1 MKKLLLLKVKVGIY
15 ETKLFHNKGINKMQK
30 NTVMKKSADLKLLI
44 LIAAAI
50 LYSLSSTAQGF
61 TSLDKAPHDI
71 SYYRESMVSSPL
83 VKVIY
88 GRPSVNSELEVFGTK
103 VPFNEVWRTGANE
116 ATEIKIYNDVL
127 FGDKIVSAGTYTLYT
142 IPGEDQW
149 EIILSSNTD
158 VMGAF
163 QYDPVFNVAKI
174 KVQVKKAEKI
184 NTFSIS
190 FKKKSNNNISMI
202 LAWGSTRVKVPL
214 DFNEQIHYADNYQP
228 ETIYKH

>member
-1 MKKLLLLKVKVGIY
+1 
-15 ETKLFHNKGINKMQK
+15 
-30 NTVMKKSADLKLLI
+30 MKKSVNLKLLT

-50 LYSLSSTAQGF
+50 IYSLSSSAQGF
-61 TSLDKAPHDI
+61 KSLDKVPHDI
-71 SYYRESMVSSPL
+71 SYYRESMVASPL
-83 VKVIY
+83 VKVLY
-88 GRPSVNSELEVFGTK
+88 GRPSVHNELEVFGTI
-103 VPFNEVWRTGANE
+103 VPFNEIWRTGANE
-116 ATEIKIYNDVL
+116 ATEIKIYSDVL
-127 FGDKIVSAGTYTLYT
+127 FGDKIVTAGTYTLYT

-163 QYDPVFNVAKI
+163 QYDPVFNVATI
-174 KVQVKKAEKI
+174 KVQVNKAEKI

-214 DFNEQIHYADNYQP
+214 DFNKQIQYADNYQS

>member
-1 MKKLLLLKVKVGIY
+1 
-15 ETKLFHNKGINKMQK
+15 
-30 NTVMKKSADLKLLI
+30 MKKSVDLKLLI

-50 LYSLSSTAQGF
+50 IYSLSTSAQGF
-61 TSLDKAPHDI
+61 KSIDKAPHDI
-71 SYYRESMVSSPL
+71 SYYRESMVSNPL

-88 GRPSVNSELEVFGTK
+88 GRPSVDNKQAVFGSK

-127 FGDKIVSAGTYTLYT
+127 FGDKMVSAGTYVLYT
-142 IPGEDQW
+142 IPSENQW

-163 QYDPVFNVAKI
+163 QYDPVFNVATI
-174 KVQVKKAEKI
+174 KVPVDKAEKI
-184 NTFSIS
+184 NTFSIG
-190 FKKKSNNNISMI
+190 FKKISNNNISMI

-214 DFNEQIHYADNYQP
+214 DFNEQDYYANNYSS
-228 ETIYKH
+228 EIIYKH

>member
-1 MKKLLLLKVKVGIY
+1 
-15 ETKLFHNKGINKMQK
+15 
-30 NTVMKKSADLKLLI
+30 MKKSIDLKLLI
-44 LIAAAI
+44 LVAAAI
-50 LYSLSSTAQGF
+50 IYSLTSSAQGF
-61 TSLDKAPHDI
+61 KSLDKAPHDI

-88 GRPSVNSELEVFGTK
+88 GRPSIDNEQEVFGTEI
-103 VPFNEVWRTGANE
+103 PFNEVWRTGANE
-116 ATEIKIYNDVL
+116 ATEIKIYDDVL
-127 FGDKIVSAGTYTLYT
+127 FGDKIVLAGTYVLYT
-142 IPGEDQW
+142 IPGKDQW

-174 KVQVKKAEKI
+174 EIPVSKAEKI

-214 DFNEQIHYADNYQP
+214 DFNEQIQYADNYKS
-228 ETIYKH
+228 ESIYKH